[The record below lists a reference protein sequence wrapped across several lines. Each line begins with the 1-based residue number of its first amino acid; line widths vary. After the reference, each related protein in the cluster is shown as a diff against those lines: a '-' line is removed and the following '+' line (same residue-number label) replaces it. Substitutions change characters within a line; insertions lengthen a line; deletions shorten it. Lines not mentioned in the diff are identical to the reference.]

1 VPLTVLTPFIA
12 FVLAAT
18 SVRTRRSAANMA
30 LLGAVV
36 TLALSVLVAWGLTRT
51 TTPFQTTYTYLTV
64 PVAFT
69 GAVNF
74 QNFAINI
81 VIRVDRLTAVA
92 TVVVDLCVIGA
103 LAWHR
108 VMGRTEPGGA
118 RFYALVSALLFA
130 VIGTLVSQD
139 LAEMFA
145 FWGLAGAA
153 TYLLLSHRWGST
165 EASRGGRI
173 ALVLPFVTDLSLLC
187 GIAVLYAHYGVQ
199 TIAGLV
205 PILHTTLGVGLKSL
219 VAASVLIF
227 VGVAGR
233 LAIWPFH
240 SWITRTVQTSPSAA
254 SAMAQSVWSVVAIVI
269 LYRLMPIVA
278 AANTTTL
285 RWLVYACAVSAIAAP
300 LLALFGNELRR
311 TVVLAGVGTAAVG
324 AALVVHSYE
333 ISSTTFA
340 VVGVVCV
347 LAAAPARAAATMA
360 ASAIAGTMRTEDLAE
375 MGDGWRRI
383 RATTT
388 ALLLSGLVI
397 SFSAATATAFAL
409 ATRSRIGLALGE
421 AVLLIS
427 IAGIRAFLAVAFGP
441 LRRRRA
447 FEPDRV
453 REAPNS
459 ALGWPYWLAV
469 LGAVLAVASLVP
481 AWVGFLDAQK
491 HNAAPAAGIVVW
503 LAVVAAGILL
513 TALAYRFDKDG
524 ALRASAALG
533 SRLDRLVVM
542 SAGGLSRF
550 IFEPVAAITV
560 RVSEWI
566 PQGDGELARAAAA
579 SGRLALAAT
588 RAPAVPLLVTLA
600 VVLAL
605 AVGLFAPGLFR

>member
-51 TTPFQTTYTYLTV
+51 STPFQTSYTYLSV

-74 QNFAINI
+74 QNFAMNI

-92 TVVVDLCVIGA
+92 ILVVELCVIGA
-103 LAWHR
+103 LSWHR

-118 RFYALVSALLFA
+118 RFYTLVSGLLFA
-130 VIGTLVSQD
+130 VIGTLVSYD

-153 TYLLLSHRWGST
+153 TYLLLSHRWGSI

-173 ALVLPFVTDLSLLC
+173 ALVLPFVTDLSLLI
-187 GIAVLYAHYGVQ
+187 GIAVLYAHFGVQ

-219 VAASVLIF
+219 VAASVLMF

-233 LAIWPFH
+233 LAMWPLH
-240 SWITRTVQTSPSAA
+240 SWVTRTVQTSPSAA
-254 SAMAQSVWSVVAIVI
+254 SAMAQSLWSVVAIVV
-269 LYRLMPIVA
+269 LYRLMPIIA

-285 RWLVYACAVSAIAAP
+285 RALVWACAVAAIVAP
-300 LLALFGNELRR
+300 LLALLGNELRR

-324 AALVVHSYE
+324 AGLVVHAYE

-340 VVGVVCV
+340 VLGVACV

-360 ASAIAGTMRTEDLAE
+360 ASSIAGAMRTEDMAE
-375 MGDGWRRI
+375 MGDGFRRM
-383 RATTT
+383 RASTM
-388 ALLLSGLVI
+388 ALLLSALAI
-397 SFSAATATAFAL
+397 SFSAAIAMAFAVT
-409 ATRSRIGLALGE
+409 TRSRFGLAMGE

-427 IAGIRAFLAVAFGP
+427 IAAIRTFLAIAFGP

-453 REAPNS
+453 REAPTA

-469 LGAVLAVASLVP
+469 VGAVLALISLIP

-503 LAVVAAGILL
+503 SAVVVVGILL
-513 TALAYRFDKDG
+513 TAFAYRFDKDG
-524 ALRASAALG
+524 ALRASGALG
-533 SRLDRLVVM
+533 TLLDRLVAISTV
-542 SAGGLSRF
+542 ALSRF
-550 IFEPVAAITV
+550 IFEPVATITV
-560 RVSEWI
+560 RVNEWI
-566 PQGDGELARAAAA
+566 PVRDAELARAAAA
-579 SGRLALAAT
+579 SGRLALAAA
-588 RAPAVPLLVTLA
+588 RAPALPLMVVLVA
-600 VVLAL
+600 VLAL